1 MLSVSIRST
10 YRRLLGESRTQV
22 TDSYSYSTVPLARPS
37 RPSVER
43 PAVARTMDTDT
54 RVGCTY
60 TRVAA
65 QLCTATQTAAYNAW
79 VQQCQAHTHRQRD
92 PAERQ

>member
-1 MLSVSIRST
+1 MPEHKGFWYPA
-10 YRRLLGESRTQV
+10 YRLVLRVL
-22 TDSYSYSTVPLARPS
+22 YSYSTVPLARPS